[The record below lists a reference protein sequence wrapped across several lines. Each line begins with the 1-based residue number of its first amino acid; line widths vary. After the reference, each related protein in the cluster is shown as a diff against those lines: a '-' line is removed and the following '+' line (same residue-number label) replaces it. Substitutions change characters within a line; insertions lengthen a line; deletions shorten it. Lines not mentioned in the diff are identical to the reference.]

1 MAENETTPATQTT
14 NPDLLIQLAI
24 SQNVDIEKL
33 ERLLALKERWDAT
46 QAKKSFLSALASFQK
61 LLPPLKKTK
70 RVFYT
75 TKDQRTVDYK
85 FAPLGEIDAAIK
97 EPLSVCGL
105 TKRWEI
111 KDTQAGLSVSFIVSH
126 VDGHSEITTMTAD
139 ADNSGGKNSIQQRG
153 STITYLQRYT
163 MIAGLGIATADE
175 DVDGAENNE
184 GAEVKRERAN
194 EPKKEQKAQAPQS
207 DENKNDAKPWLN
219 RFIDGIPKKG
229 QTTIWD
235 KVVDRLTG
243 KALPVTT
250 VKELLNHYRISKV
263 NKEVLEKIEKEYKEK
278 ANNTGGND
286 NRSENIS
293 G

>member
-33 ERLLALKERWDAT
+33 ERLLALKERWDQA

-61 LLPPLKKTK
+61 QLPPLKKTK
-70 RVFYT
+70 RVNYT
-75 TKDQRTVDYK
+75 TRDNRQVDYK

-97 EPLSVCGL
+97 EPLSACGL

-111 KDTQAGLSVSFIVSH
+111 KDSQSGLSVSFIVSH
-126 VDGHSEITTMTAD
+126 IDGHSEITTMTAD

-175 DVDGAENNE
+175 DTDGSENPE
-184 GAEVKRERAN
+184 GAEVKRERNN
-194 EPKKEQKAQAPQS
+194 ENKTPNNGGEGDKKQA
-207 DENKNDAKPWLN
+207 DKNDAKPWLN
-219 RFIDGIPKKG
+219 RFIDNNPKKG
-229 QTTIWD
+229 QTKIWD

-263 NKEVLEKIEKEYKEK
+263 NKEVLDKIEKEYKEQSK
-278 ANNTGGND
+278 KPGND
-286 NRSENIS
+286 N